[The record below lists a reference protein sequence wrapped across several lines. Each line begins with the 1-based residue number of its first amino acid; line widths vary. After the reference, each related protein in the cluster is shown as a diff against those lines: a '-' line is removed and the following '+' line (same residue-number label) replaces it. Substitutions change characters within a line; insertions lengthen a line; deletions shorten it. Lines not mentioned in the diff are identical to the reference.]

1 MKGSIGAVK
10 ILLSVAV
17 VGSALAVGSL
27 HTAVLCVFALI
38 AMAAMV
44 MAWSLPDTPTF
55 PRRAASIFV
64 YVGLGL
70 IAWTFLQS
78 VPIPRWFLSLFSP
91 HAADVWARSLS
102 PLRESG
108 PFFVSI
114 SLDPTATRVEVLKG
128 LTYISTYLAA
138 LVIARRNDGTE
149 FLERL
154 VLASVVVVSALAFL
168 HSILELDQLFGV
180 YQPEVVRPGHRL
192 APFLNFN
199 HLGAYINIGL
209 CLALGDTLSSRPT
222 LPRYAAFSLVIL
234 FGASEVFAASRG
246 GVACTFVAILVT
258 TVMWIARQKKAD
270 RHMRPILLGLAF
282 FITSGGLTLAF
293 ADKTVWTDLFSLD
306 FAKIDVIRESFKL
319 VQKAPLCGIGRGAFQ
334 STFPEVKTGTEYL
347 TYTHPE
353 NIVAQWT
360 VEWGLLAALGAFIA
374 FGFAMRP
381 STALTRA
388 ISPIGAWTAILVWAT
403 QNMVDFSSEVP
414 GVMVAVAVCAA
425 VVSGGIGRPGQEPP
439 MWISHAPKLVKGI
452 AGATVVFV
460 VLAIIGRPHEL
471 HTEELELRTHAINPT
486 YPQSAFRTELR
497 GAMLRH
503 PAAPYFPFLGALRA
517 GMMRD
522 EPVLPWAARALERS
536 PVYGRVHL
544 LLARWLIPLS
554 PSQARLEYR
563 LAGEQDES
571 QLSAVINEGPRL
583 VSSFDDALEL
593 APEGKHA
600 ALVLE
605 AISKTL
611 AQRAPATQ
619 VQIDEKLL
627 ELSPDAEAP
636 NARKGDRILNDILE
650 NEPWCAGAAR
660 NGCLDA
666 GEKVARH
673 LIETV
678 PTRCNGYWLSASFRS
693 ARGELD
699 PAIRDL
705 EQAVSKVEDRAV
717 CLQHLAQLL
726 MTSNSKEKIDSA
738 VDRITRLGCSTEEEC
753 VANITMAAAI
763 ERQRGNLRHTLALLR
778 RACERSGD
786 RKDLLL
792 ESAALA
798 SSLSLHAEAYDAY
811 RRLMRIEPD
820 EPKWKAAMATEQEAV
835 DKARFSPPP
844 TPAAAP

>member
-17 VGSALAVGSL
+17 VGSALALGSL
-27 HTAVLCVFALI
+27 HTIVLCVFALVS
-38 AMAAMV
+38 MAAMV

-55 PRRAASIFV
+55 PRRAANIFV
-64 YVGLGL
+64 YVGLAL

-78 VPIPRWFLSLFSP
+78 VPIPRWFLALFSP

-102 PLRESG
+102 PFRESG
-108 PFFVSI
+108 PFFASI
-114 SLDPTATRVEVLKG
+114 SLDPIATRVEVLRG

-138 LVIARRNDGTE
+138 LVVARRNDGTE

-154 VLASVVVVSALAFL
+154 VVASVVTVAALTFL
-168 HSILELDQLFGV
+168 HSILELDQVFGI
-180 YQPEVVRPGHRL
+180 YQPEVVRPGHRISPL
-192 APFLNFN
+192 LNFN

-222 LPRYAAFSLVIL
+222 LPRYAAYSLVAL
-234 FGASEVFAASRG
+234 LGASEVFAASRG
-246 GVACTFVAILVT
+246 GVGCTFLAIMVT
-258 TVMWIARQKKAD
+258 TAMWIARQKKAD

-282 FITSGGLTLAF
+282 FITAGGLTVAF
-293 ADKTVWTDLFSLD
+293 ADATVWSDLFSLD
-306 FAKIDVIRESFKL
+306 FAKVDVIRESFKL
-319 VQKAPLCGIGRGAFQ
+319 VQKSPLCGIGRGAFQ

-360 VEWGLLAALGAFIA
+360 VEWGLPAAIGAFIA

-388 ISPIGAWTAILVWAT
+388 ISPIGAWTAILIWAT

-414 GVMVAVAVCAA
+414 GVMIAVSVCAA
-425 VVSGGIGRPGQEPP
+425 VVSGGIGRPGQQTPL
-439 MWISHAPKLVKGI
+439 WVVHAPKMVKGI

-460 VLAIIGRPHEL
+460 VLALIGRPHEL
-471 HTEELELRTHAINPT
+471 HIEEIELRAHTINPT
-486 YPQSAFRTELR
+486 YPQAALRSELR
-497 GAMLRH
+497 SAMLRH

-522 EPVLPWAARALERS
+522 DPVLPWAARALERS

-544 LLARWLIPLS
+544 LLARWLAPMS

-563 LAGEQDES
+563 IAGEQDEN
-571 QLSAVINEGPRL
+571 QLTAVINEGPRL
-583 VSSFDDALEL
+583 VSNFDDALEL
-593 APEGKHA
+593 APNGKHG

-605 AISKTL
+605 AISKAL
-611 AQRAPATQ
+611 GQRAPATQ
-619 VQIDEKLL
+619 LEIDEKLL
-627 ELSPDAEAP
+627 ELSPDAQAP
-636 NARKGDRILNDILE
+636 NARKAARILHDILE
-650 NEPWCAGAAR
+650 NEPWCTDSAR
-660 NGCLDA
+660 NACIDA
-666 GEKVARH
+666 GETVSKH
-673 LIETV
+673 LIETSASL
-678 PTRCNGYWLSASFRS
+678 CDGYWYLSSFRA
-693 ARGELD
+693 ARGDLD
-699 PAIRDL
+699 AAIRDL
-705 EQAVSKVEDRAV
+705 EQAVSKVEDRAI
-717 CLQHLAQLL
+717 CLQRLAQLL
-726 MTSNSKEKIDSA
+726 MTSNSKSKIDSA

-753 VANITMAAAI
+753 VANITMASAI
-763 ERQRGNLRHTLALLR
+763 ERQRGNLRHALALLR

-786 RKDLLL
+786 RKDLLI

-811 RRLMRIEPD
+811 RRLVRVEPD
-820 EPKWKAAMATEQEAV
+820 EPKWKAAMAAEQEAV

-844 TPAAAP
+844 ASSAP